1 MCNLYS
7 LTKGQAAIRDW
18 FRASHD
24 RTGNLPLFPGIFPD
38 QMAPIVRNGADGER
52 ELVMAR
58 WGMPGPPQFGGAPI
72 TNIRNVGSPHWRGW
86 LGKQNRCIVPATS
99 FCEYADTKPRKTPKW
114 FALSEDRPLFA
125 FAGLWTPWRGVRGP
139 KSAPVDGQHEL
150 FGFLTTEANAV
161 VAPIHPKAMPVIL
174 TTPAEV
180 DLWLLADAPKAL
192 ELQRPLPDDA
202 LRIVASGEKEDGP
215 REDAAPEP
223 GSRPNAPALTRFEG
237 FSLTTILFAD
247 GNAQIP
253 AVRRQLGQLGTGGWS
268 AALHILVKNSARD
281 YVVDLFLATLT
292 LHSNHGNR
300 GSPHFVSRKTEL
312 AIKTVLAGH

>member
-18 FRASHD
+18 FRASND
-24 RTGNLPLFPGIFPD
+24 RTGNLPLLPGIFPD

-114 FALSEDRPLFA
+114 FALSQDRPLFA

-139 KSAPVDGQHEL
+139 KSAAIDGQHEL

-192 ELQRPLPDDA
+192 ELQRPLLDDL
-202 LRIVASGEKEDGP
+202 LRIVASGEKEDGA
-215 REDAAPEP
+215 RQDAAPTRDRGP
-223 GSRPNAPALTRFEG
+223 TLPWRRGGGSASSWPDGCHLLGLHAGSLILSRSELPLLGAHSSRSDRSAPCGARIE
-237 FSLTTILFAD
+237 TI
-247 GNAQIP
+247 
-253 AVRRQLGQLGTGGWS
+253 R
-268 AALHILVKNSARD
+268 AAIR
-281 YVVDLFLATLT
+281 
-292 LHSNHGNR
+292 
-300 GSPHFVSRKTEL
+300 
-312 AIKTVLAGH
+312 